1 MKLDLKKLPKE
12 IATELARQL
21 RIGEVIDVTFD
32 DLRVGTLSPTT
43 LKPVLA
49 RKGTDHI
56 HFRRDTLEEAV
67 QEHDVALTYYGKPKM
82 VVVSLDTYKQLTGRQ
97 LDE

>member
-1 MKLDLKKLPKE
+1 MELDLRKLRTPLAQD
-12 IATELARQL
+12 IARQL
-21 RIGEVIDVTFD
+21 QLGEVIEVRFG

-56 HFRRDTLEEAV
+56 HFRRDSLEEAV
-67 QEHDVALTYYGKPKM
+67 QDSDVALTYWGKPRL
-82 VVVSLDTYKQLTGRQ
+82 VVVSPDTYTQLTGRK
-97 LDE
+97 L